1 MVGEPVWQQLERP
14 RVLSNEERRLI
25 GRLATA
31 VDEPLLHQ
39 QVATASVAAVCRC
52 GCSSRRLRSDESP
65 IPAVRVAQLSDDDR
79 PDYFHVDGL
88 GQAPDMPTVQVA
100 LHVIRGRI
108 YELEVFAGEGIAVS
122 LASLTDLTDVT
133 VA

>member
-1 MVGEPVWQQLERP
+1 
-14 RVLSNEERRLI
+14 
-25 GRLATA
+25 
-31 VDEPLLHQ
+31 
-39 QVATASVAAVCRC
+39 
-52 GCSSRRLRSDESP
+52 
-65 IPAVRVAQLSDDDR
+65 VRVAQLSDNDR
-79 PDYFHVDGL
+79 PDYFHVDGF
-88 GQAPDMPTVQVA
+88 GQAPDVPTVQVA